1 MTVENLVPPL
11 EMCQQIPDGEFA
23 DSAFVWTQET
33 AATKQWYVAHREDVV
48 FCRKNLGNAPPVYPA
63 PTLAEWVEPATG
75 SRAATK
81 DVYLRVLMNV

>member
-11 EMCQQIPDGEFA
+11 ELCKQIPAGEFA
-23 DSAFVWTQET
+23 ESAFVWTQET

-63 PTLAEWVEPATG
+63 PTLAEWV
-75 SRAATK
+75 SRHGIKGGDK
-81 DVYLRVLMNV
+81 DEYLRFLMKI